1 MEQITQAQIIEK
13 AKELGKMLKDS
24 DVVKEFI
31 AAKTAYEQDKE
42 VQELLGQ
49 FNLHKMSIGML
60 SKQDNPDE
68 TRIAEHEDKMRM
80 CYDKI
85 METQVLVDF
94 QTKSQA
100 VEKIIGDIN
109 SIFNLY
115 ISGDSPSGC
124 TGSCSTCSGC
134 SSK

>member
-1 MEQITQAQIIEK
+1 MENTTQQIIEK

-24 DVVKEFI
+24 DIVKEFV

-60 SKQDNPDE
+60 SRQENPDE
-68 TRIAEHEDKMRM
+68 KRIAEHEEKMHEV
-80 CYDKI
+80 YDKI
-85 METQVLVDF
+85 MQTKPLIDF
-94 QTKSQA
+94 QEKSQA
-100 VEKIIGDIN
+100 VEKIVGDIN
-109 SIFNLY
+109 SIINLY
-115 ISGDSPSGC
+115 ISGETPSAC
-124 TGSCSTCSGC
+124 TGSCSTCGGC

>member
-24 DVVKEFI
+24 EIVKDFI
-31 AAKTAYEQDKE
+31 AAKTAYEQDRE

-60 SKQDNPDE
+60 SKQENPDE
-68 TRIAEHEDKMRM
+68 TRIAEHEDKMRI

-85 METQVLVDF
+85 METQVLIDF
-94 QTKSQA
+94 QEKSQA
-100 VEKIIGDIN
+100 VEKIVGDIN
-109 SIFNLY
+109 AIMNLY
-115 ISGDSPSGC
+115 ISGETPTGC
-124 TGSCSTCSGC
+124 SGSCATCGGC
-134 SSK
+134 STK